1 MTSIKFATDFV
12 TLVSFTF
19 PVAVLLTDSTRLYL
33 SSYLFKYELAS
44 QIRSGL
50 KPAGSLKYIKYNNLK
65 ILNFKWII
73 LCIMY
78 KIYLWIATTNIPFS
92 LYVVYKVRSPINRKY
107 KVTQIAKTGLD
118 AGKGY
123 K

>member
-50 KPAGSLKYIKYNNLK
+50 KPAGSL
-65 ILNFKWII
+65 
-73 LCIMY
+73 
-78 KIYLWIATTNIPFS
+78 WIATTNIPFS

>member
-1 MTSIKFATDFV
+1 
-12 TLVSFTF
+12 
-19 PVAVLLTDSTRLYL
+19 
-33 SSYLFKYELAS
+33 
-44 QIRSGL
+44 
-50 KPAGSLKYIKYNNLK
+50 
-65 ILNFKWII
+65 
-73 LCIMY
+73 MY

-107 KVTQIAKTGLD
+107 NVTQIAKTGLD